1 MSFLDT
7 VWTKMKEIFS
17 EIATFCGPF
26 MKQFE
31 TQVGPVVLAAAE
43 QAVGAL
49 VASEMP
55 GASKRTAAFAQI
67 TDNLK
72 TQGITVAAS
81 VINSAIEAAVA
92 KLKSDAGAA
101 GAAPAQG

>member
-1 MSFLDT
+1 
-7 VWTKMKEIFS
+7 
-17 EIATFCGPF
+17 
-26 MKQFE
+26 
-31 TQVGPVVLAAAE
+31 
-43 QAVGAL
+43 
-49 VASEMP
+49 MP
-55 GASKRTAAFAQI
+55 GASKQTAAFAQI